1 MAVSDPRNVARV
13 EHRIGRYEMYGEI
26 ASGGMATV
34 YFGRLVGDAG
44 FVRTVAIKRLHP
56 HYAKIPQFS
65 SRFVEEAHL
74 AARIRH
80 PNVVATLDTVAEG
93 DELLLVMEYVP
104 GQSLAE
110 LQRACRESG
119 ERIPVGVA
127 LRLAADALYGLHAAH
142 TATDEA
148 LHPLFIVHRDVS
160 PQNILVGVDGMAR
173 VLDFGIAKARTSV
186 DTTQQGQLK
195 GKLRYMSPEQV
206 FNDPISARTDVYAL
220 SVVLWEML
228 TGDPLFAG
236 SNDAATL
243 AQVLSGVVRKPSL
256 LARQVPP
263 QVDDI
268 VLRGLQR
275 DPSLRFESAHDMAVA
290 LESVMVPALPREVS
304 QWMQRIAA
312 GAIAWRAQAVAAIER
327 SAMVERPVTLR
338 APKEAPSA
346 PAPAVSAHAVSAHV
360 PIAAIAPASRSEI
373 TEQNTITDL
382 GRKGVSYS
390 QELGALSHGSH
401 GAPESKAASR
411 LKWAW
416 GLAIVSGA
424 VAVGL
429 GLGSFAGRPEASSQ
443 PSADPITVTSS
454 AAARQAPSVGVV
466 VASSASASAS
476 ASASTEASAPL
487 PRPSAKTAP
496 SPRAAK
502 ASSVVRADDG
512 RSCNPPYY
520 EDAQGIRHIK
530 PECLKFE

>member
-1 MAVSDPRNVARV
+1 MAVADPRNVARV

-80 PNVVATLDTVAEG
+80 PNVVATLDTVAER

-110 LQRACRESG
+110 LQRACRNSG

-127 LRLAADALYGLHAAH
+127 LRIAADALYGLHAAH

-228 TGDPLFAG
+228 TGDPLFTG

-243 AQVLSGVVRKPSL
+243 AQVLSGVVHKPSL
-256 LARQVPP
+256 IARHVPP
-263 QVDDI
+263 EVDEI

-290 LESVMVPALPREVS
+290 LESAMVPALAREVS

-312 GAIAWRAQAVAAIER
+312 SAIAWRAQAVSAIER
-327 SAMVERPVTLR
+327 SAMVERPSTPR
-338 APKEAPSA
+338 APKEIPSA
-346 PAPAVSAHAVSAHV
+346 PAPAVSAPAGSLPL
-360 PIAAIAPASRSEI
+360 PIAPGARSEI

-382 GRKGVSYS
+382 GRKAVSYS
-390 QELGALSHGSH
+390 QELGTPSSREA
-401 GAPESKAASR
+401 KAASR

-424 VAVGL
+424 VAVAL
-429 GLGSFAGRPEASSQ
+429 GMASFGARPKEASTP
-443 PSADPITVTSS
+443 PSADPVTVVPS
-454 AAARQAPSVGVV
+454 AAASSVPTGVV
-466 VASSASASAS
+466 APPSPPPVSAEASTPPVTSARASAKPPP
-476 ASASTEASAPL
+476 ST
-487 PRPSAKTAP
+487 
-496 SPRAAK
+496 RAAK
-502 ASSVVRADDG
+502 APNTIRADDG

>member
-1 MAVSDPRNVARV
+1 MVVADPRNVARV
-13 EHRIGRYEMYGEI
+13 EHRVGRYEMYGEI

-34 YFGRLVGDAG
+34 HFGRLVGDAG

-80 PNVVATLDTVAEG
+80 PNVVATLDTVREK
-93 DELLLVMEYVP
+93 DELLLVMEYVA

-110 LQRACRESG
+110 LQRACRTEG

-127 LRLAADALYGLHAAH
+127 LRIAADALYGLHAAH
-142 TATDEA
+142 TATDEE
-148 LHPLFIVHRDVS
+148 LHPLLIVHRDVS
-160 PQNILVGVDGMAR
+160 PQNVLVGIDGMAR

-186 DTTQQGQLK
+186 DTTQEGQLK

-206 FNDPISARTDVYAL
+206 FRDSMSARTDVYAL

-228 TGDPLFAG
+228 TGEPLFSG
-236 SNDAATL
+236 SNEAATL
-243 AQVLSGVVRKPSL
+243 AQVLSGVVHKPSL

-263 QVDDI
+263 EVDDI

-290 LESVMVPALPREVS
+290 LESAMVPALAREVS

-312 GAIAWRAQAVAAIER
+312 ESIAWRAQAVASIER
-327 SAMVERPVTLR
+327 AAMIERPVAR
-338 APKEAPSA
+338 VPKETPSA
-346 PAPAVSAHAVSAHV
+346 PAPAVSAPAVLPAPV
-360 PIAAIAPASRSEI
+360 APASPSDI

-382 GRKGVSYS
+382 GRKAVSYS
-390 QELGALSHGSH
+390 QDMGTPAR
-401 GAPESKAASR
+401 ESKTASR

-424 VAVGL
+424 AAVALGMGSLRTGAEAPSQPAADPVTVPSVTTSQVPTGVVAVPPPPMDT
-429 GLGSFAGRPEASSQ
+429 SAPPQRASGKPP
-443 PSADPITVTSS
+443 PSARPAKGK
-454 AAARQAPSVGVV
+454 AASPSG
-466 VASSASASAS
+466 
-476 ASASTEASAPL
+476 
-487 PRPSAKTAP
+487 PSG
-496 SPRAAK
+496 
-502 ASSVVRADDG
+502 RADDG

-520 EDAQGIRHIK
+520 DDAQGIRHIK